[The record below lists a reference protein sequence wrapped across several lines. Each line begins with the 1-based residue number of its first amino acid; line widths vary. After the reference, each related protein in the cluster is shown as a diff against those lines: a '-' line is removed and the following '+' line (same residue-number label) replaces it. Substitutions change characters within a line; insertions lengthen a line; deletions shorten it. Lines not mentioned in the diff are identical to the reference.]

1 MSFAMAA
8 KPIKGI
14 RSFVQINVKCGNV
27 ELIKTIIPVS
37 NVLISH
43 AKN

>member
-1 MSFAMAA
+1 MVA
-8 KPIKGI
+8 KLIKGI

-27 ELIKTIIPVS
+27 ELIKIIIPVL

-43 AKN
+43 VKNWSLN